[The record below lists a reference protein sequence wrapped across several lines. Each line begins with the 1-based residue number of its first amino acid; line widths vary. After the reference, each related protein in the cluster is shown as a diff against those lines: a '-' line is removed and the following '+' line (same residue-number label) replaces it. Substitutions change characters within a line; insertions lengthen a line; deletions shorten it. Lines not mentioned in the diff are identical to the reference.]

1 MAMNSF
7 QVTLPKEFLP
17 LINTLEGTN
26 IDVKVK
32 VSLAIGL
39 YVEKQVTLA
48 RAAELAGKSL
58 GEFIDLLRSKNI
70 PWMEYTDEQ
79 LKDDE
84 LVIQEIVKENDAG
97 NE

>member
-1 MAMNSF
+1 MESF
-7 QVTLPKEFLP
+7 QVNLPKEFLA
-17 LINTLEGTN
+17 LLNQLEGKN
-26 IDVKVK
+26 LDAKVK
-32 VSLAIGL
+32 ISLAIGL

-48 RAAELAGKSL
+48 RAADLAGKSL

-70 PWMEYTDEQ
+70 PWMEYTDEH

-84 LVIQEIVKENDAG
+84 QAIQKLLED

>member
-1 MAMNSF
+1 MAMESF
-7 QVTLPKEFLP
+7 QVNLPKEFLA
-17 LINTLEGTN
+17 LLNQLEGKN
-26 IDVKVK
+26 LDAKVK
-32 VSLAIGL
+32 ISLAIGL

-48 RAAELAGKSL
+48 RAADLAGKSL

-70 PWMEYTDEQ
+70 PWMEYTDEH

-84 LVIQEIVKENDAG
+84 QAIQKLLED